1 MELSETMDR
10 GLRSMAKKL
19 RRYGGYVMAEPN
31 DNTGRALE
39 RRGLLEKDPRVES
52 AWQRYCLTD
61 AGWAYVDASPTGV
74 DTAMPERRG
83 GE

>member
-1 MELSETMDR
+1 MTELSETMDR
-10 GLRSMAKKL
+10 GLRAMAKKV

-39 RRGLLEKDPRVES
+39 RRGLLEKDPRVGS
-52 AWQRYCLTD
+52 VWQRYCLTD
-61 AGWAYVDASPTGV
+61 AGWAYVDAARPSSSPAADG
-74 DTAMPERRG
+74 G